1 MCRSS
6 ANGIF
11 HAFTRQPP
19 EFAMTETTLH
29 STLPAWRAVA
39 DHAKNVSRLHLRE
52 LAAQPGRWSGLHVEF
67 GDWLLDLSRQR
78 ITAETLPLLFNLARE
93 SDLGARREAMFRG
106 DKINSTEQRAVLH
119 TALRSSFAGGAAIQ
133 AEVRDSRA
141 KLSRFASQVREGRK
155 VGVTGKRFKQVVN
168 IGIGGSDLGPLLV
181 CDALRHEWSGGIT
194 PHFVSNVDRT
204 QLEDLTRSLDP
215 AETLVVICSK
225 TFVTMETQANA
236 NAARAWVVGA
246 LGEQAAG
253 SHFAAVST
261 NAEAMDKF
269 GIAKDHRFTM
279 WDWVGGRYSVWSA
292 IGLVDEI
299 VLGSTRFEEFLAGA
313 SEVDRHFIDAPFE
326 KNLPVLM
333 GLLGVWN
340 RTFLDLPTLAV
351 LPYDQRLARLPA
363 YLQQLEME
371 SNGKSVSLGG
381 VHVDFATAPVV
392 WGEPGS
398 NAQHSFFQMLHQGTP
413 SAAFDFIAP
422 LKGSWGGTE
431 GQDLALQNC
440 FAQSQA
446 FAFGHT
452 LEEVRQELSKAG
464 TAPAEIER
472 IGPHRVHE
480 GNRPS
485 SLLMYPRTTART
497 LGNLLALYEHSV
509 FVQGSVWGI
518 NSFDQFG
525 VELGKKLAGTI
536 SIGQGKGPAGAGG
549 EGIKHLIDYVQSHR

>member
-1 MCRSS
+1 MSS
-6 ANGIF
+6 SRLNSSL
-11 HAFTRQPP
+11 P
-19 EFAMTETTLH
+19 EWTAL
-29 STLPAWRAVA
+29 AA
-39 DHAKNVSRLHLRE
+39 HAKEVSRLHLRD
-52 LAAQPGRWSGLHVEF
+52 LTASDANRWQDFHVDS
-67 GDWLLDLSRQR
+67 GDWLLDISRQR
-78 ITAETLPLLFNLARE
+78 ITRDTLPLLLGLARAV
-93 SDLGARREAMFRG
+93 DLPARIAAMFRG
-106 DKINSTEQRAVLH
+106 EKINTTENRAVLH
-119 TALRSSFAGGAAIQ
+119 AALRSSFAGDASIQ
-133 AEVRDSRA
+133 AEVKASRQ
-141 KLSRFASQVREGRK
+141 KLSAYAMAVREGRK
-155 VGVTGKRFKQVVN
+155 LGITGKRFKHVVN

-181 CDALRHEWSGGIT
+181 SDALRHEWSGGIT

-215 AETLVVICSK
+215 AETLFIICSK

-246 LGEQAAG
+246 LGEQSPAK
-253 SHFAAVST
+253 HFAAVST

-299 VLGSTRFEEFLAGA
+299 VLGTERFEEFLAGA
-313 SEVDRHFIDAPFE
+313 SEIDKHFTTAPFE
-326 KNLPVLM
+326 RNLPVLT

-340 RTFLDLPTLAV
+340 RSFLSLPTLAV

-371 SNGKSVSLGG
+371 SNGKSVTLNGG
-381 VHVDFATAPVV
+381 HVDFATSPVV

-413 SAAFDFIAP
+413 TAAIDFVAP
-422 LKGSWGGTE
+422 LVGSWGGTE

-440 FAQSQA
+440 LAQSQA
-446 FAFGHT
+446 FAFGYS
-452 LEEVRQELSKAG
+452 LPEVQADMQKAG
-464 TAPAEIER
+464 ASAADIER
-472 IGPHRVHE
+472 IAPHRVHE

-485 SLLMYPRTTART
+485 SLIMYPRTTART
-497 LGNLLALYEHSV
+497 LGSLLALYEHSV
-509 FVQGSVWGI
+509 LVQGSCWGI

-525 VELGKKLAGTI
+525 VELGKKMASNI
-536 SIGQGKGPAGAGG
+536 SIGSDKAPSGPGAD
-549 EGIKHLIDYVQSHR
+549 GIAKLIGYIRSHRKT